1 MLKLVVKIILNKFLL
16 FLILYSSSTV
26 VAQNKKEVTDGIFVT
41 FPSTPEY
48 KALQGNLTYSGK
60 TENALYMAIVVKNV
74 IPNYSEY
81 VQAQKTWSE
90 KEKQQII
97 DALLDNAVRGKLD
110 YTDSQG
116 SSNKIKKGNYQ
127 GRTIQYQAIN
137 PLTGNKGNVNSTIL
151 LVRNSLVSFEV
162 WNTKEESSSASKER
176 EKFLNS
182 ISTN

>member
-1 MLKLVVKIILNKFLL
+1 MLLLVVNVMSF
-16 FLILYSSSTV
+16 
-26 VAQNKKEVTDGIFVT
+26 AQTKKEVTDGIFIT

-48 KALQGNLTYSGK
+48 KVLQGNPTYSSK
-60 TENALYMAIVVKNV
+60 TDNALYMAVIAKNI
-74 IPNYSEY
+74 IPQYSDY

-90 KEKQQII
+90 KEKQQVI

>member
-1 MLKLVVKIILNKFLL
+1 MKLVNKLLL
-16 FLILYSSSTV
+16 FSFFFFSSLV
-26 VAQNKKEVTDGIFVT
+26 VAQNKKEVTDGIFIT

-48 KALQGNLTYSGK
+48 RALQGNLTYSGK

-110 YTDSQG
+110 YNGSTG
-116 SSNKIKKGNYQ
+116 SSSKIKKGKYN
-127 GRTIQYQAIN
+127 GREIQFQAIN
-137 PLTGNKGNVNSTIL
+137 PLTGNKCTVKAVIL

-162 WNTKEESSSASKER
+162 WGMKDFLSSGDSDNY
-176 EKFLNS
+176 LNS
-182 ISTN
+182 ISFY